1 MTDYPDV
8 MPERGWTIH
17 LADGSRILVELHTN
31 RSRTEAFA
39 VVLVSEI
46 DGAQVCITRYDTA
59 HDQPHRDVLGRRGGL
74 IEKEWLLLSKKNEAF
89 DYALKDVRTNH
100 ERYIEYYLAH

>member
-1 MTDYPDV
+1 M
-8 MPERGWTIH
+8 
-17 LADGSRILVELHTN
+17 VELHTN

-46 DGAQVCITRYDTA
+46 DGAQVGITRYDTA

>member
-1 MTDYPDV
+1 M
-8 MPERGWTIH
+8 
-17 LADGSRILVELHTN
+17 
-31 RSRTEAFA
+31 
-39 VVLVSEI
+39 
-46 DGAQVCITRYDTA
+46 
-59 HDQPHRDVLGRRGGL
+59 